1 MPRPQKAGITRS
13 SKSFKYEIFPPKLK
27 TFSDSFFPYFT
38 KKWNEL
44 PFNLKNEGDME
55 EFKSKLKTFVKPKK
69 HKHFNRGSKI
79 GNSILTQLRVGR
91 SHLNVHKFALGLSDT
106 EKCLCDRPET
116 VSHYLTQCFLYN
128 EERHILYSK
137 VSRILPNFSLLPD
150 KLKMKVLLEGI
161 NLQSEEQ
168 DSRNVP
174 LTLAVQS
181 FIIQT
186 KRFH

>member
-1 MPRPQKAGITRS
+1 M
-13 SKSFKYEIFPPKLK
+13 
-27 TFSDSFFPYFT
+27 D
-38 KKWNEL
+38 
-44 PFNLKNEGDME
+44 

-128 EERHILYSK
+128 EECHILYSK
-137 VSRILPNFSLLPD
+137 VSQIIPNFTLLPD
-150 KLKMKVLLEGI
+150 KLKMKVLLEGT
-161 NLQSEEQ
+161 NLQSE
-168 DSRNVP
+168 D
-174 LTLAVQS
+174 
-181 FIIQT
+181 
-186 KRFH
+186 